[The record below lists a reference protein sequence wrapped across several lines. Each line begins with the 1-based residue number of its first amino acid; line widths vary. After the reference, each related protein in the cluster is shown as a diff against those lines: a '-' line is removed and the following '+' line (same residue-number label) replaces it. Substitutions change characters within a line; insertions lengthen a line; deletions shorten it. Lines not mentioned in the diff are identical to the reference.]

1 MRIPRHNP
9 LRLGTAGGNGHCL
22 FHSVVKEMERLK
34 IEMPENSVGS
44 SMTRRTAMKRVRAM
58 FADALKDSYYVPLQG
73 WLGGSTPAL

>member
-1 MRIPRHNP
+1 
-9 LRLGTAGGNGHCL
+9 
-22 FHSVVKEMERLK
+22 MERLK

-73 WLGGSTPAL
+73 WLKDSTLAL